1 MIAEYARLAV
11 AAVAVA
17 VAIAVVAANQLMIH
31 DATVK
36 LTTDSLIVAKH
47 VEIINGTCPVMKAG
61 PFEST
66 DCIRQVGEY
75 YVAYVPP
82 KTIVKIKEGW
92 VVGFYQ
98 KIE

>member
-17 VAIAVVAANQLMIH
+17 VALAVVAANQLMIH

-36 LTTDSLIVAKH
+36 LTTDSLIVAKQIQL
-47 VEIINGTCPVMKAG
+47 VNGTCPVMKAG

-66 DCIRQVGEY
+66 DCIRQIGDY

-82 KTIVKIKEGW
+82 KYVVKIKEGW
-92 VVGFYQ
+92 VIGFYQ
-98 KIE
+98 KVE